1 MVRNDVVLSNGV
13 AFAVVSSLSRMG
25 RGNELPAVPDA
36 LKTDVNRRQA
46 VKLVARAAER
56 LRKAQSE
63 QRSTIRFASE
73 VGASLREIAGAA
85 GVSHMTVKTM
95 LEAPGSLAPDP

>member
-1 MVRNDVVLSNGV
+1 MSTVPDTLQNDV
-13 AFAVVSSLSRMG
+13 G
-25 RGNELPAVPDA
+25 RL
-36 LKTDVNRRQA
+36 QA

-73 VGASLREIAGAA
+73 VGASLREIADAA
-85 GVSHMTVKTM
+85 GVSHMTVKNM
-95 LEAPGSLAPDP
+95 LEAPETLAAGP